1 MWRKSGG
8 EATVAPTAAAAS
20 APPPPAPLHSDAT
33 AAAAAAAA
41 PAEET
46 AAATPAAT
54 TLRHRNVASTNAD
67 IEAPA
72 GGGAAAAAATTTNGV
87 GGGGGGGGGGGN
99 GAAAPAAPDGAKVV
113 AAPDAG
119 KEDDGITPFR
129 DISYA
134 EIAKQYA
141 ILGWAA
147 FGGPAAHIGLFER
160 RLVQKRRWVSA
171 SIFTEL
177 FALCQCLPGPASTQL
192 SFALGTVKRG
202 VRGGLLSGILFQ
214 YPGAFIMTAA
224 GVFAAKL
231 LAQPVPWLDALAAG
245 VGAVG
250 IALVAAAA
258 KSMASKQCA
267 GPLLASICAVAAVV
281 AYYWPKPY
289 VFPALIFAGG
299 LATLAH
305 SYARKLAV
313 AAAAPDED
321 ASVRSHGLAPLAGAA
336 VLSVWMSALI
346 GTVVA
351 VAVLPGGGPFLL
363 QVWNVFFRTGSI
375 IYGGGQVVLPMLYAD
390 VVQQTCRDVV
400 SVGPLAVAAPPPG
413 AGAAPPPPALAASA
427 EPTTTRVCA
436 DNPDTWV
443 TSRQFY
449 AGLGVVQAMPGPL
462 FNFAS
467 YLGAVIAMGRGLNF
481 AAGAALAWF
490 GLFMP
495 GIMIIFGV
503 LPFWGRF
510 RRWAPYR
517 RALPG
522 LNAAGVGLI
531 VTSVFS
537 LTVGALRD
545 SPFPQ
550 TSLCLGILAF
560 TAVDQLKVFE
570 PAVVIVGGGLG
581 VAAWAAGMN

>member
-1 MWRKSGG
+1 MWRKADSS
-8 EATVAPTAAAAS
+8 TP
-20 APPPPAPLHSDAT
+20 
-33 AAAAAAAA
+33 AAAA
-41 PAEET
+41 PAAEGDASRVGGQVAAQSSGGSELRQRVHPDVEAPSTADGSSSRDGVT
-46 AAATPAAT
+46 AAVT
-54 TLRHRNVASTNAD
+54 TTNDGNNGNGNAD
-67 IEAPA
+67 KD
-72 GGGAAAAAATTTNGV
+72 AAEATTTTTN
-87 GGGGGGGGGGGN
+87 N
-99 GAAAPAAPDGAKVV
+99 N
-113 AAPDAG
+113 
-119 KEDDGITPFR
+119 ETPYR

-134 EIAKQYA
+134 EIAKEYSL
-141 ILGWAA
+141 LGWTA

-160 RLVQKRRWVSA
+160 RLVNRRRWVSPP
-171 SIFTEL
+171 IFAEL

-192 SFALGTVKRG
+192 SFAMGTVKKG
-202 VRGGLLSGILFQ
+202 LRGGLLSGVLFQ
-214 YPGAFIMTAA
+214 YPGAFIMAA
-224 GVFAAKL
+224 VGVFAAKL
-231 LAQPVPWLDALAAG
+231 LANPTPWLDALASG

-267 GPLLASICAVAAVV
+267 GPLLASICAWSAVI

-289 VFPALIFAGG
+289 IFPVLIFAGG
-299 LATLAH
+299 LATLAW
-305 SYARKLAV
+305 SYIRKQSVTASG
-313 AAAAPDED
+313 PDED
-321 ASVRSHGLAPLAGAA
+321 DSIRSHGLSPLLGAA
-336 VLSVWMSALI
+336 VLALWLAALI
-346 GTVVA
+346 ATVVA
-351 VAVLPGGGPFLL
+351 VAVTPGGGPFLL
-363 QVWNVFFRTGSI
+363 QLWNVFFRTGSI
-375 IYGGGQVVLPMLYAD
+375 IYGGGQVVLPMLYSD
-390 VVQQTCRDVV
+390 VVQQTCTEI
-400 SVGPLAVAAPPPG
+400 SAPPAPVAAAGAPPPPPPAPGTPPPG
-413 AGAAPPPPALAASA
+413 AS
-427 EPTTTRVCA
+427 TISCV
-436 DNPDTWV
+436 DKPDTWV

-467 YLGAVIAMGRGLNF
+467 YLGAVAAMSRGLSF

-490 GLFMP
+490 GLFLP

-537 LTVGALRD
+537 LSVGALRD

-570 PAVVIVGGGLG
+570 PAVVIVGGALG
-581 VAAWAAGMN
+581 VAAWAAGMK